1 MRKREHMDKRIL
13 FIGGSPCS
21 GKSTVAERIA
31 KKYGAFYFKV
41 DDFLEQFM
49 KRAAQRGYPV
59 CKKCMEMTPDETWMR
74 EPSIQCEEE
83 FLVYDEIAEF
93 VFERLKETDADLIVT
108 EGAAYTPQVMGQYG
122 ADDYISIVPTPAF
135 QISHYREREWVPYIL
150 RDCAD
155 QEKAFDNW
163 MKRDILFAEKVK
175 AECEN
180 RKIPCLVNDGTRT
193 EEEMFATV
201 EKLFALTGF

>member
-1 MRKREHMDKRIL
+1 ME
-13 FIGGSPCS
+13 
-21 GKSTVAERIA
+21 
-31 KKYGAFYFKV
+31 
-41 DDFLEQFM
+41 
-49 KRAAQRGYPV
+49 RAARMGYPA
-59 CKKCMEMTPDETWMR
+59 CKRCMEMTPDETWMR

-83 FLVYDEIAEF
+83 FLVYGEIAAF
-93 VFERLKETDADLIVT
+93 VFERLKETEADLIIT

-150 RDCAD
+150 RDCTDREA
-155 QEKAFDNW
+155 AFDNW
-163 MKRDILFAEKVK
+163 MQRDILFAEKVK

-180 RKIPCLVNDGTRT
+180 KKIPCLVNDGTRT
-193 EEEMFATV
+193 EEEMFAAV